1 MAALKEEKIHLGR
14 NIKRIREILGI
25 KQEALALEL
34 GDDWSQKKI
43 SLVETKAEIEPAT
56 LQKISNALGVNI
68 DAIRY
73 FDEYSVIEFIR
84 RSFNNEGNPGTT
96 NLSQVDHYFSFNPV
110 DKVIELYERMLH
122 DQSEMIKRLQE
133 LIQQDRESY
142 NGKHQ
147 ELESLMINR
156 HTVYES
162 SSSYKVIHGFQSLK

>member
-84 RSFNNEGNPGTT
+84 RSFNNEGNYGTT
-96 NLSQVDHYFSFNPV
+96 NLSQVDHHFSFNPV

-162 SSSYKVIHGFQSLK
+162 SSPYKVIHGFQSLN